1 MFALIIDSEAATTA
15 AASGDALE
23 QGGTFPDG
31 PGGLMRAGAG
41 VFSDSTLVHFIGIP
55 VDKALVVI
63 ADQDRPFGARQM
75 ADAFP

>member
-1 MFALIIDSEAATTA
+1 MFALIVNSESATAA

-31 PGGLMRAGAG
+31 SGGLMRTRAG
-41 VFSDSTLVHFIGIP
+41 VFGDSTLVHFISFP
-55 VDKALVVI
+55 VDKALVVV
-63 ADQDRPFGARQM
+63 ADQDRPFGARQT

>member
-1 MFALIIDSEAATTA
+1 MFALIINSESATATA
-15 AASGDALE
+15 TSGEALE

-31 PGGLMRAGAG
+31 SGGLMRTRVG

-63 ADQDRPFGARQM
+63 ADQDGPFGARQA